1 MKQVEIYTDGGCL
14 KNPNGPG
21 GWACILKYQEH
32 IKALSGKSE
41 DTTNNRMELTAV
53 IKGLYALKEKCIVT
67 LYSDSK
73 YVVDG
78 INKGWAKSWKENNWK
93 KSDGKLAL
101 NVDLWNLLLDLCN
114 KHDVTFVWVKG
125 HNGNRYNEYCD
136 ELVKK
141 EMNS

>member
-1 MKQVEIYTDGGCL
+1 M
-14 KNPNGPG
+14 
-21 GWACILKYQEH
+21 
-32 IKALSGKSE
+32 SGKSE

-125 HNGNRYNEYCD
+125 HNGNKYNEYCD